1 MAKPGRAPTLR
12 GVNTRLFAVLT
23 LPIVVFA
30 SACGEGN
37 DSGLDSLPMLGTVA
51 TVAPTTPAGE
61 AVTTTTV
68 VMGEQTYTIQQGDTL
83 SYIAGQF
90 GVTVEAIVAANGL
103 ANPDAIQAGQKVI
116 IPSGGVVTTTS
127 APAATTTTSST
138 TPAP

>member
-1 MAKPGRAPTLR
+1 
-12 GVNTRLFAVLT
+12 
-23 LPIVVFA
+23 
-30 SACGEGN
+30 
-37 DSGLDSLPMLGTVA
+37 MLGTVA
-51 TVAPTTPAGE
+51 TVAPTAPAGE
-61 AVTTTTV
+61 LATTTTV
-68 VMGEQTYTIQQGDTL
+68 VVGEQTYTIQQGDTL

-127 APAATTTTSST
+127 APVATTTTSST

>member
-1 MAKPGRAPTLR
+1 
-12 GVNTRLFAVLT
+12 
-23 LPIVVFA
+23 
-30 SACGEGN
+30 
-37 DSGLDSLPMLGTVA
+37 MLGTQV
-51 TVAPTTPAGE
+51 TVAPTSPDGAI
-61 AVTTTTV
+61 ATTTTV
-68 VMGEQTYTIQQGDTL
+68 AMGEQTYTIQQGDTL

-116 IPSGGVVTTTS
+116 IPSGGVATTTS